1 MIECMERALAVWRP
15 RTQKCIKSFTCL
27 PKNSGTNLCYNRG
40 SMIVNHDC
48 SGQCIPTAKR
58 WCIPCWLVARN
69 HYHCCPLGIAPH
81 DRFIRR
87 HRPFMPTPLRTRL
100 LALFFVWAAL
110 PLTAQEG
117 GFGLP
122 AYDTTWTGRWSGTL
136 LHDGVRWTRVSLDIT
151 AVKHGPTEVVYSLPE
166 RLLYNR
172 PFDAVQRSGDSIMCT
187 ADEDGITLRAVRN
200 GKTSQIEGTW
210 TDASRT
216 LALRVGLYDA
226 DDRPQIRAVS
236 SAPIERIEKTIAY
249 PKDHVVLGA
258 ELVIPRS
265 STSANAQYPL
275 VVFVSDAG
283 EHDRNASHHD
293 HLPNLVIAERLARA
307 GWASIRWDDRGTGS
321 SSGTLL
327 VAGIPELAQEVD
339 HVIRSLGSDPRI
351 DTSRIV
357 LLASG
362 EGGMVAAAVA
372 ERRPV
377 DHIILLGTPV
387 VDGLSIMRDAFDA
400 DEAESGTPDHVRSV
414 YRDMLTKWMTAIR
427 LRSDPV
433 GATTAIAR
441 IADSIYV
448 ATGRDLD
455 AYPALRRLV
464 DSTRRSYIVGAILPW
479 LQRYEALHPAAAL
492 RPHAAKLTLLL
503 AEDDPVV
510 PARSNAEAYEA
521 ITGRPAKRIP
531 RTNHFMQPCA
541 ACTSTEAAELTNT
554 VSEDVLDAIVKAVLV
569 VR

>member
-1 MIECMERALAVWRP
+1 ML
-15 RTQKCIKSFTCL
+15 
-27 PKNSGTNLCYNRG
+27 
-40 SMIVNHDC
+40 
-48 SGQCIPTAKR
+48 
-58 WCIPCWLVARN
+58 
-69 HYHCCPLGIAPH
+69 
-81 DRFIRR
+81 
-87 HRPFMPTPLRTRL
+87 TPLRTSI
-100 LALFFVWAAL
+100 LALLIVWAAL
-110 PLTAQEG
+110 PLTAQKG

-136 LHDGVRWTRVSLDIT
+136 LQDGKRLTRVSLDIT
-151 AVKHGPTEVVYSLPE
+151 AVVHGPTEVVYSLPD
-166 RLLYNR
+166 RLQYNR
-172 PFDAVQRSGDSIMCT
+172 PFDAVRRSGDSIMCT
-187 ADEDGITLRAVRN
+187 ADDDGITLRAVRN

-216 LALRVGLYDA
+216 LTLRVGLYDA
-226 DDRPQIRAVS
+226 DDRPQLRAVA
-236 SAPIERIEKTIAY
+236 SAPIERIEKTISY
-249 PKDHVVLGA
+249 PKEHVVLGA

-265 STSANAQYPL
+265 TTPVTRRYPL

-283 EHDRNASHHD
+283 EQDRNASHHG

-307 GWASIRWDDRGTGS
+307 GWASIRWDDRGVGS

-339 HVIRSLGSDPRI
+339 HVIQSLGSDPRI

-362 EGGMVAAAVA
+362 EGGLVAAAVA

-400 DEAESGTPDHVRSV
+400 DEVESGTPDHVRAV

-427 LRSDPV
+427 LRPDPV

-455 AYPALRRLV
+455 SYPVLRRLV
-464 DSTRRSYIVGAILPW
+464 DSSRRSYIVGAILPW
-479 LQRYEALHPAAAL
+479 LQRYEALNPAAAL
-492 RPHAAKLTLLL
+492 RPHAAKITLLL

-510 PARSNAEAYEA
+510 PATPNAEAFEA
-521 ITGRPAKRIP
+521 ITGRQATLIRQ
-531 RTNHFMQPCA
+531 TNHFMQSCA
-541 ACTSTEAAELTNT
+541 TCTSMEAADLSNT
-554 VSEDVLDAIVKAVLV
+554 VSEVVLDAVVTTVLS